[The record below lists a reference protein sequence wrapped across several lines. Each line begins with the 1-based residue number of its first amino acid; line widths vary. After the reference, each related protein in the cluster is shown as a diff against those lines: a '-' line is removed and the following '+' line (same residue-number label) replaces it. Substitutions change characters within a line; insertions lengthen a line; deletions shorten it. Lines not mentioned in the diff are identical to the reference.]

1 MIARLRHF
9 LQDWINSLNQYP
21 GAYLIALYT
30 ALIWILFIY
39 YEPLDSKLWEI
50 LTTCGIVFP
59 LMITGT
65 LVAQIHWDDNK
76 RKRIS
81 QIIAFV
87 VGIWF
92 YLYLHSLDIFNET
105 ASVDSDAIFVVLSY
119 IIAWFSTLWGIVRST
134 NTKTILTRW
143 WIKECLLNVLIAIV
157 SSLILRWGI
166 SASIG
171 SVDYL
176 FDINIY
182 YKRYQYI
189 GVVSFCLIG
198 VSILLTNLSTTKKV
212 DNYPSI
218 FRFFGLYIFLPLA
231 VIYACILLSYG
242 TKILFTQMWPKWLIS
257 WMVIGYTIRCTIVYF
272 LTYPLENQSWI
283 KKIHTWYFF
292 SILVFLP
299 LLIGAIYQR
308 IAQYG
313 ITEERYLIVM
323 IAAWIAIVGIWSL
336 IWNKKAF
343 HLMIGWLLILALSSA
358 YTPRSASSVS
368 LMNQKSRLEQLL
380 TQHNLFDGENITKQ
394 TIATSSLT
402 GQDYT
407 DMNQIGMIWSYI
419 SQSHGTDE
427 LAYLYEW
434 TTGFDSIKN
443 NDRRNI
449 YQSFLESL
457 WYTGTFDQRSN
468 PEDKLSDEI
477 FFNIYYNKDNTSWPI
492 DIQNYNSLIHIT
504 SDQKNP
510 QTVWSYTISLE
521 GKEKEKITISQ
532 EGKENIYLNLY
543 DYKDELYQ
551 LSLKANTT
559 PSIVFD
565 GGLLLVD
572 NLNGT
577 IYKKNNTTSIGYYS
591 LMVFLK

>member
-21 GAYLIALYT
+21 GAYLIALYA

-39 YEPLDSKLWEI
+39 YEPLDTQLWEI

-65 LVAQIHWDDNK
+65 LIAQINWDNNK

-87 VGIWF
+87 VWIWF

-105 ASVDSDAIFVVLSY
+105 ASVDRDAIFIVLSY
-119 IIAWFSTLWGIVRST
+119 VIAWFSILWGIVRST

-143 WIKECLLNVLIAIV
+143 WIKECLLNMLIAIV
-157 SSLILRWGI
+157 SSLILRWWI

-212 DNYPSI
+212 DNYPTI

-242 TKILFTQMWPKWLIS
+242 AKILFTQTWPKWLIS
-257 WMVIGYTIRCTIVYF
+257 WMVMGYTIRCTIVYF

-283 KKIHTWYFF
+283 KKIHTWYFV

-308 IAQYG
+308 INQYG
-313 ITEERYLIVM
+313 ITEQRYLIVM
-323 IAAWIAIVGIWSL
+323 IAVWIATVGIWSL
-336 IWNKKAF
+336 IWSKKSF
-343 HLMIGWLLILALSSA
+343 RLMIGWLLILAFSSA

-368 LMNQKSRLEQLL
+368 FLNQTTRLENTLTKLNMRDWEKITPHFIDANNFTGDSMTWILL
-380 TQHNLFDGENITKQ
+380 KNSSA
-394 TIATSSLT
+394 TIAYLASTHGISALEKYYSGSGFEGIRNANTWNIEKYFLKSWGISGDIISDGSYNNT
-402 GQDYT
+402 ITDIDYF
-407 DMNQIGMIWSYI
+407 G
-419 SQSHGTDE
+419 
-427 LAYLYEW
+427 
-434 TTGFDSIKN
+434 
-443 NDRRNI
+443 I
-449 YQSFLESL
+449 Y
-457 WYTGTFDQRSN
+457 
-468 PEDKLSDEI
+468 P
-477 FFNIYYNKDNTSWPI
+477 NKDNNFI
-492 DIQNYNSLIHIT
+492 
-504 SDQKNP
+504 
-510 QTVWSYTISLE
+510 TISLDWYKNMILITSWQYGIQWSGAITTE
-521 GKEKEKITISQ
+521 ISWDNRDIITIIHNNKKSVVR
-532 EGKENIYLNLY
+532 LS
-543 DYKDELYQ
+543 DYYNQ
-551 LSLKANTT
+551 WYVLSKQQALF
-559 PSIVFD
+559 PSIDFD
-565 GGLLLVD
+565 GGKIIVSS
-572 NLNGT
+572 LNGS
-577 IYKKNNTTSIGYYS
+577 KNTTTNIYNIEYYD
-591 LMVFLK
+591 LMIFMK